1 MSTRRVA
8 VVVSRQYVSSNFR
21 RQCIDRI
28 PGSALP
34 GTRKPLLPGHAA
46 LCAERRRCES
56 RGVGRFDALWGMR
69 LEDRGRGGFG
79 YAQNRFDRESG
90 RL

>member
-1 MSTRRVA
+1 MSTFGVA
-8 VVVSRQYVSSNFR
+8 VVVLGHYISSGFR
-21 RQCIDRI
+21 RQGIDRI

-46 LCAERRRCES
+46 LCAEQRRCES
-56 RGVGRFDALWGMR
+56 RGVGRFDALWGTR
-69 LEDRGRGGFG
+69 LGDRGRGGYG
-79 YAQNRFDRESG
+79 CVEDRFDGESG